1 MVPDG
6 VTGLADSIRAALKYS
21 SFVTIVRVVDN
32 FIRKHKTETL
42 KSLRSTKVQIVQKF
56 GGTDQLAREIKTQL
70 ILYLS
75 EGDSFDQGMQF
86 YSITHIYTPTPGGP
100 HFCCVTFCCV
110 TLCRTVVKRGVYR
123 AVPADEMV
131 QLHLV
136 LGGDELVFR
145 GRSDS
150 HLAGGGFYL
159 VHSSLHL
166 RLRRALPQRA

>member
-86 YSITHIYTPTPGGP
+86 YSITHIGPTPGGP
-100 HFCCVTFCCV
+100 HFCCVTLL
-110 TLCRTVVKRGVYR
+110 LCNFV
-123 AVPADEMV
+123 
-131 QLHLV
+131 
-136 LGGDELVFR
+136 
-145 GRSDS
+145 
-150 HLAGGGFYL
+150 
-159 VHSSLHL
+159 
-166 RLRRALPQRA
+166 